1 MKIRGL
7 LLTALLGLAA
17 GTALGQSGTVFIDYL
32 ASGYKFQIVKSN
44 DPTIA
49 KFQVP
54 SFNDAAWSTGRAAF
68 GTLNNTSSPPCPLN
82 DTAHV
87 RSCGPP
93 PATSWRECT
102 SRFRP
107 EPGT

>member
-7 LLTALLGLAA
+7 LLIALLGLVA

-32 ASGYKFQIVKSN
+32 ASGYKYQIVKSN
-44 DPTIA
+44 DPSIA
-49 KFQVP
+49 KFQAP
-54 SFNDAAWSTGRAAF
+54 SFIDTTWSTGRAAF

-87 RSCGPP
+87 KVLWPSSRDVLTRKHFSL
-93 PATSWRECT
+93 PA
-102 SRFRP
+102 
-107 EPGT
+107 GT